1 MTWVG
6 WVLIGLAVIVFIFL
20 IFGLMIA
27 SGNYSR
33 RCEDE
38 EYYRWVE
45 RMKQKEAEQK
55 KEDDSS
61 WF

>member
-1 MTWVG
+1 MSWMG
-6 WVLIGLAVIVFIFL
+6 WVLIGLLVIAFIFL
-20 IFGLMIA
+20 IFGLMVA

-38 EYYRWVE
+38 EYFKWVE